1 MYKFLN
7 KGLNKY
13 NQQAYDMT
21 MDMFDCLPLAC
32 LVNKKFLLVHGG
44 ISPDLKS
51 VINQFIK
58 LEDVKKIDRF
68 REIPKSGLFCDLVWA
83 DPIDNKTGACDQI
96 VKHNEVRGC
105 SYFFGY

>member
-1 MYKFLN
+1 MYKFLD

-51 VINQFIK
+51 VINEFI
-58 LEDVKKIDRF
+58 
-68 REIPKSGLFCDLVWA
+68 
-83 DPIDNKTGACDQI
+83 
-96 VKHNEVRGC
+96 
-105 SYFFGY
+105 